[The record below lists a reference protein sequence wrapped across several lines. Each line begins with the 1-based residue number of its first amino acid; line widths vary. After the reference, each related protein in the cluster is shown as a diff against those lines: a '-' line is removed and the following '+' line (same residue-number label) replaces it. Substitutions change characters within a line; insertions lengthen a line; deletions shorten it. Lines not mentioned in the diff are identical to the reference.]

1 MKKRFLSLM
10 LVLAMIV
17 GVLSPLT
24 TFADNTSEPA
34 KPGATHKTTVNIHK
48 VLMNEHN
55 WSARKVTVK
64 KNEVDETKYIY
75 SKTEK
80 GETKYYDASNNT
92 EITDQDYI
100 NAFATA
106 KEVFPGWSGLDGTEF
121 KGQKLDIGKYF
132 GNDSKAINGVAF
144 RIYEVKNT
152 AEAGYTKG
160 DQLITD
166 HKLATNDLD
175 ANKYY
180 KLVKF
185 DSTNNINKEQEKNTQ
200 EYILSKTVNGENGIA
215 QVTLPDGTYRVVED
229 KQNSTYKGDKGETLT
244 SMKAVPF
251 DLVLPVAK
259 PDGTGNYSE
268 ADPLNLYPK
277 NTEKLVKFDK
287 NFAKKNG
294 LEKITDPNTLKD
306 VGAVMDNYEKE
317 KANAQ
322 AHIGKEVP
330 YEAKA
335 ELPKGSV
342 FKDLDLADS
351 MDNGL
356 EYDAT
361 KGVTITVTPQ
371 VDLTADTDYKVET
384 VGNGFKVH
392 FNQTGLDKLNKK
404 AEETD
409 VSITFTYSAKV
420 TAAAVVDKPMDN
432 HATFTFNHKPP
443 KPSSEKLKPVNKEIK
458 VKKDWA
464 DGTAPTDIK
473 VKYVLLDENDK
484 ALADITFD
492 GANKVID
499 DEDKNQ
505 ITDLG
510 HGFKFKRTGDFAGT
524 FQGLDENKQYK
535 VKEIVN
541 GYEPE
546 YTIETATGTVTVKNT
561 KTTTS
566 ITPTPPQVTVGGKKF
581 VKTDA
586 KTNRLAGAEFV
597 IQDQN
602 KVTKEQGKEE
612 NGPNFGKYLKVTSTN
627 STAYDTAEK
636 AYNDAI
642 AAVNASLAK
651 GEISATNKVTI
662 GKKEFTTKDTAMAEV
677 KSLQKT
683 RDEEF
688 VKAKLAYTWVDS
700 KDDATKFYSNGDG
713 QFEVTGLEYG
723 HYRAVET
730 KAPAGGYALPTDGG
744 NFAFEVNKGSYNG
757 ASTEFKYEVKVDTTK
772 GEKQTYGMKI
782 ENTKVTIP
790 QTGGIGTIIFT
801 AIGLAI
807 MASAV
812 IAIKKRQATEAR

>member
-10 LVLAMIV
+10 LALAMIV

-34 KPGATHKTTVNIHK
+34 KPGATHNTKVNIHK

-55 WSARKVTVK
+55 WSAKKVTVK
-64 KNEVDETKYIY
+64 KNELDETKYIY
-75 SKTEK
+75 SKTEN
-80 GETKYYDASNNT
+80 GVTKYYDASNNT

-160 DQLITD
+160 DKLITD

-175 ANKYY
+175 ASKYY
-180 KLVKF
+180 KLVQI
-185 DSTNNINKEQEKNTQ
+185 DSKDFVLTKN
-200 EYILSKTVNGENGIA
+200 VNGEDGIA

-259 PDGTGNYSE
+259 PDGTGNYSDT
-268 ADPLNLYPK
+268 DPLNLYPK

-317 KANAQ
+317 KANAK

-464 DGTAPTDIK
+464 DGKAPTDIK

-586 KTNRLAGAEFV
+586 STNRLAGAEFV

-602 KVTKEQGKEE
+602 KVKNEQAAEV
-612 NGPNFGKYLKVTSTN
+612 NGPNYGKYLKVTSTK
-627 STAYDTAEK
+627 SEAYDNAEK
-636 AYNDAI
+636 AYNGAI
-642 AAVNASLAK
+642 AAVNTALAK

-677 KSLQKT
+677 KSLQET
-683 RDEEF
+683 RDKEF
-688 VKAKLAYTWVDS
+688 VKASLAYTWVDD
-700 KDDATKFYSNGDG
+700 KDQATKFYSNGDG

-723 HYRAVET
+723 NYRAVET

-744 NFAFEVNKGSYNG
+744 NFKFEVNKGSYNG
-757 ASTEFKYEVKVDTTK
+757 ASTEFKYEVTLKD